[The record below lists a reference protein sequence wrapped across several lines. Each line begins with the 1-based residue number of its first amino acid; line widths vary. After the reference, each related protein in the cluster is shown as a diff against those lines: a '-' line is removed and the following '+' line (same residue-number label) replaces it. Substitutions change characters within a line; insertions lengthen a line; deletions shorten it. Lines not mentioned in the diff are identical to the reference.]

1 MPEKQILE
9 ISALTFLKLAAIV
22 LGLIFVYLIRDIL
35 VMIFL
40 AVIIAAA
47 ADTPID
53 WLARHKIR
61 RGLAVAIVYIFA
73 LAIFGLIIYLIV
85 PSLANQVKQLAI
97 NLPDYLKG
105 LENKL
110 QGAQATFG
118 VENLQ
123 DLLAKTGDRLSNM
136 AGNVFAAVV
145 SVFGGLFSMVIILVI
160 SIYLAAKEQGIKN
173 FFLSFTSLAHQQYVA
188 SLVDRIL
195 FKLGAWLRGQVL
207 LMVAIGVLVFI
218 GLSLLKVKYALTL
231 ALLAGLLEIVP
242 IIGPIAAAVPAVIF
256 AFFQSPGLALAVA
269 GLYYL
274 IQELE
279 KYLLVPMVM
288 KRTVGLSPIPIIV
301 AVLIGGKLY
310 GVLGIVV
317 AIPLAAVISVVVHDL
332 VARKTFQA

>member
-1 MPEKQILE
+1 MNNKQVIE

-35 VMIFL
+35 LMIFL

-53 WLARHKIR
+53 WLSRHKIK
-61 RGLAVAIVYIFA
+61 RGLAVAIVYVLA
-73 LAIFGLIIYLIV
+73 LAVFALIIYLIV
-85 PSLANQVKQLAI
+85 PPLASQIKDLAL

-105 LENKL
+105 LGDKL
-110 QGAQATFG
+110 QGLEGKFG

-123 DLLAKTGDRLSNM
+123 DLLVQTGDKLSGM
-136 AGNVFAAVV
+136 AGNVLVAIINI
-145 SVFGGLFSMVIILVI
+145 FGGIFSALIILVI

-173 FFLSFTSLAHQQYVA
+173 FFLSFTSPVHQSYVA

-207 LMVAIGVLVFI
+207 LMAAVGVLVFI

-231 ALLAGLLEIVP
+231 ALLAGLFEIVP
-242 IIGPIAAAVPAVIF
+242 IIGPIIAAVPAVIF

-288 KRTVGLSPIPIIV
+288 KRTVGLNPIPIIV

-317 AIPLAAVISVVVHDL
+317 AIPLAAVISVVFHDL
-332 VARKTFQA
+332 VARKNLQA